1 MCVCVVFIL
10 FFPKQAQD
18 RPNIFK
24 LFCVFF
30 ITFQNNFLVNFEPTS
45 LSLSSSFFFRCWMST
60 NPPHHTFSQ
69 RRDQVSSGYARG
81 PTLTYTLMKGGERK
95 FWIFFFCYFSRF
107 FSIREGKRKKQ
118 EGKRCWVV
126 LCLLINAAGPCFA
139 GRAVIPSCEV
149 MAAALKDGPPSNW
162 QSSYKPQ
169 MQD

>member
-1 MCVCVVFIL
+1 MCGFYSL
-10 FFPKQAQD
+10 LPKTGTRSSQYLQTFLRFFYY
-18 RPNIFK
+18 
-24 LFCVFF
+24 
-30 ITFQNNFLVNFEPTS
+30 FQNNFLVNFEPTS
-45 LSLSSSFFFRCWMST
+45 SSLSSSFFSLLDVQPTTSHILSAAR
-60 NPPHHTFSQ
+60 
-69 RRDQVSSGYARG
+69 SS
-81 PTLTYTLMKGGERK
+81 K
-95 FWIFFFCYFSRF
+95 FWLCSWPNSHVHFDEGRGEEIIIIIYFFCYFSSRF
-107 FSIREGKRKKQ
+107 FFVEGRKKEKQ